1 MVRFIFDTISRSV
14 DVLLGVGTSPPCPP
28 VLPSRAARPSPP
40 APPRPRL
47 TLPAP
52 APPGQ
57 PGWRIGVP
65 MVHFV
70 TKRCATDAE
79 CERRRRADEPLCT
92 RNVYEDWRCT
102 SCCKGDRCNYY
113 VI

>member
-1 MVRFIFDTISRSV
+1 
-14 DVLLGVGTSPPCPP
+14 
-28 VLPSRAARPSPP
+28 
-40 APPRPRL
+40 
-47 TLPAP
+47 
-52 APPGQ
+52 
-57 PGWRIGVP
+57 

-79 CERRRRADEPLCT
+79 CEQRQRDDEPFCT

-113 VI
+113 VIVSRLPGAGS

>member
-1 MVRFIFDTISRSV
+1 
-14 DVLLGVGTSPPCPP
+14 
-28 VLPSRAARPSPP
+28 
-40 APPRPRL
+40 
-47 TLPAP
+47 
-52 APPGQ
+52 
-57 PGWRIGVP
+57 

-113 VI
+113 VIVSGLTPPARPGTPQ